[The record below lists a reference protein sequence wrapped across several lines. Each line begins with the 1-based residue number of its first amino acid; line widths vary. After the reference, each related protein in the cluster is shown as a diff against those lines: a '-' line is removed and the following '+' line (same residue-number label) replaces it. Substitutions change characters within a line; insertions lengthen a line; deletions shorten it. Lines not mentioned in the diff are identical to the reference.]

1 MNRRSRF
8 VMQRSLPVS
17 EEEEE
22 PGGERY
28 ERFANP
34 LAAPQPLIETHQR
47 NRTVDVRLGEE
58 SPAVPRLVCLVRAEF
73 LLPGFG

>member
-1 MNRRSRF
+1 
-8 VMQRSLPVS
+8 MQRSLPVC
-17 EEEEE
+17 EEEE

-28 ERFANP
+28 E
-34 LAAPQPLIETHQR
+34 LIETHQR

-58 SPAVPRLVCLVRAEF
+58 SPEF

>member
-1 MNRRSRF
+1 
-8 VMQRSLPVS
+8 MQRSLPVC
-17 EEEEE
+17 EEEE

-28 ERFANP
+28 E
-34 LAAPQPLIETHQR
+34 LIETHQR

>member
-1 MNRRSRF
+1 
-8 VMQRSLPVS
+8 MQRSLPVS
-17 EEEEE
+17 EEEE

-28 ERFANP
+28 D
-34 LAAPQPLIETHQR
+34 LIETLQR

>member
-17 EEEEE
+17 EEEE

-28 ERFANP
+28 EI
-34 LAAPQPLIETHQR
+34 IETHQR

-58 SPAVPRLVCLVRAEF
+58 SPEF

>member
-17 EEEEE
+17 EEEE

-28 ERFANP
+28 E
-34 LAAPQPLIETHQR
+34 LIETHQR

-73 LLPGFG
+73 LLPGFD

>member
-1 MNRRSRF
+1 
-8 VMQRSLPVS
+8 MQRSLPVS
-17 EEEEE
+17 EEE

-28 ERFANP
+28 E
-34 LAAPQPLIETHQR
+34 LIETHQR

-58 SPAVPRLVCLVRAEF
+58 SPAVPRVCLVRAEF

>member
-1 MNRRSRF
+1 
-8 VMQRSLPVS
+8 MQRSLPVS
-17 EEEEE
+17 EEEE

-58 SPAVPRLVCLVRAEF
+58 SPEF

>member
-17 EEEEE
+17 EEE

-28 ERFANP
+28 E
-34 LAAPQPLIETHQR
+34 LIETHQR

-58 SPAVPRLVCLVRAEF
+58 SPEF